1 MKLSARN
8 ALKGKILSIEDGAV
22 HAIVRIDLGN
32 GQVLTS
38 SITRAAVEELQ
49 LAPGK
54 EAYAV
59 IKASNVMV
67 GVDD

>member
-1 MKLSARN
+1 MKISARN
-8 ALKGKILSIEDGAV
+8 SLKGTVKQVTHGAV
-22 HAIVRIDLGN
+22 NSEVVIELPGGIEIVSIITKESAVALG
-32 GQVLTS
+32 
-38 SITRAAVEELQ
+38 

-67 GVDD
+67 AVD